1 MPSRP
6 NNAFMQA
13 LKPSEA
19 LSKVVGCEPLPRTQV
34 TKKLWDYIKANNLQD
49 PSQRRMI
56 NADDKLRPIFDSK
69 TQVSMFELPKLLK
82 NHLSAVA
89 T

>member
-1 MPSRP
+1 MAGKA

-13 LKPSEA
+13 LRPSEA
-19 LSKVVGCEPLPRTQV
+19 LSRIVGCDPLPRTQV

-49 PSQRRMI
+49 PKQRRMI
-56 NADDKLRPIFDSK
+56 NADDNLRPIFDSK

-82 NHLSAVA
+82 NHLSVA
-89 T
+89 TQ